1 MHREWCLID
10 VLSIFFV
17 KRSRAPCTRTMTFRS
32 FFDSDR
38 GSTHVCLPTTMMCMR
53 YDWPTHWQQRHQR
66 LIRNTANQAVFDM
79 TLFTL
84 QLARTSVLSCYLADM
99 SCCWTHQQ
107 YMPLLR
113 ACIHWFFGSLLWC
126 MYRISTLHELG
137 GSCLGLSDWVWGR
150 ELDHDFETVNETKSK
165 QLFYLSKELANKCMC
180 N

>member
-1 MHREWCLID
+1 MGRFWCPVNLSSLSNAL
-10 VLSIFFV
+10 VLLV
-17 KRSRAPCTRTMTFRS
+17 LERWL
-32 FFDSDR
+32 FDLS
-38 GSTHVCLPTTMMCMR
+38 STATVGVLNDVCLPTTMMCMR

-137 GSCLGLSDWVWGR
+137 GSCKGLSAWVWGR
-150 ELDHDFETVNETKSK
+150 EHDHDFETVNETKSK